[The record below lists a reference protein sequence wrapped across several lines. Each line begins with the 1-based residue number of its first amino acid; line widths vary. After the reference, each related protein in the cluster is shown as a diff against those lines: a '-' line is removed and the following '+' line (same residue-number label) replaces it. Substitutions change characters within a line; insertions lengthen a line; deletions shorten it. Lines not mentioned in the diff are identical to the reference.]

1 MLQTTNKTFFD
12 TNVYEAAKERLKFC
26 FQNYDDVVCNYSGG
40 KDSMVVAL
48 LCKEVM
54 DELGITKKLKVVF
67 YDEEFVYP
75 ETQQAVEEMF
85 ALPWVQNYR
94 ICLNTEW
101 TFDSA
106 LGVPKKFMTWDKS
119 REFFRPLPKDAILLE
134 KSISMNSAELALKEV
149 LPDKTARVVVL
160 MGIRTEESIVR
171 LSTIISMKKRGKL
184 CFLRKSKVKNITL
197 ASPIYDW
204 TTNDIFYYIKNQKI
218 LQLNKRYFV
227 EMLLKKALRVG
238 CPFPPIQGNSASN
251 LYKLKL
257 EEPQFYE
264 RIIYLFPEYA
274 NIVRYSKN
282 LAKNNNFDD
291 VITKYGLSIKGIA
304 NFINTIEDWNLRAF
318 SLRALRK
325 FKKDYLDFDRYK
337 KYKFTYEEAIRKCFI
352 EVIKGNVQKSIM
364 LGNKP
369 PSRKKYDKT
378 T

>member
-12 TNVYEAAKERLKFC
+12 TNVYEATKERLKFC
-26 FQNYDDVVCNYSGG
+26 FENFDEVVCNYSGG

-54 DELGITKKLKVVF
+54 DELKITKKLKVVF

-75 ETQQAVEEMF
+75 ETQQAIDEMF
-85 ALPWVQNYR
+85 ALEWVEGYR

-106 LGVPKKFMTWDKS
+106 LGTPKKFMTWDKS
-119 REFFRPLPKDAILLE
+119 REFFRPLPQNAIFLA
-134 KSISMNSAELALKEV
+134 KSIGMNSAELALKEA
-149 LPDKTARVVVL
+149 LFNNDKTKRIVIL

-171 LSTIISMKKRGKL
+171 LSTILTMKKWGKL
-184 CFLRKSKVKNITL
+184 CFLRKSKVKNMTL

-218 LQLNKRYFV
+218 LQINKRYFI
-227 EMLLKKALRVG
+227 EMQLKKALRVG

-257 EEPQFYE
+257 EEPAYYE
-264 RIIYLFPEYA
+264 RIIELFPEYA

-282 LAKNNNFDD
+282 LAKNNNFDE
-291 VITKYGLSIKGIA
+291 VINKYGLSIKGIA
-304 NFINTIEDWNLRAF
+304 EYINTIEDWNLRAF
-318 SLRALRK
+318 SLRALKK
-325 FKKDYLDFDRYK
+325 FKKDYMDFDRYL
-337 KYKFTYEEAIRKCFI
+337 KYKFTYEEAMRKCFI

-369 PSRKKYDKT
+369 PSRKIK
-378 T
+378 